1 MVEPIACINC
11 GRPISNIYEAFKLML
26 ADIPPPQNKE
36 DLTMPKQL
44 EDLYY
49 IFGMT
54 PSDHHCTM
62 TIMTSVK
69 HADFIVPGMR

>member
-26 ADIPPPQNKE
+26 DDLPPQPAEN
-36 DLTMPKQL
+36 LTMPKEL
-44 EDLYY
+44 EDIYY
-49 IFGMT
+49 VFGMG

-62 TIMTSVK
+62 TIMTTVK
-69 HADFIVPGMR
+69 HSDFISANMK